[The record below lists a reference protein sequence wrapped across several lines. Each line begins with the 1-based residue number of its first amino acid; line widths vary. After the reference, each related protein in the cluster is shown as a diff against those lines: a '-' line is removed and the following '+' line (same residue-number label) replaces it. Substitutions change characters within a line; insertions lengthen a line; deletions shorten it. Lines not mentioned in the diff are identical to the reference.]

1 MKETQIETV
10 GKVFV
15 VIRGIRRCL
24 ICDCAFTPTEA
35 ADHASAPCHPRTT
48 GSEPDEDTLDP
59 CSSFLPP
66 IEASSSQGQA

>member
-15 VIRGIRRCL
+15 VVCGMRRCL
-24 ICDCAFTPTEA
+24 ICERMFTPKQT
-35 ADHASAPCHPRTT
+35 ADHAETPCHPRTT

-59 CSSFLPP
+59 CFPFLPP
-66 IEASSSQGQA
+66 INSSSSPGQA